1 MTNINPPTINCNFK
15 SILQFHPRKEIL
27 ADHENEETEPKI
39 RTDADTVK
47 ESEIKW
53 TKIKLMTKTLRPFTL
68 KQHRLQ
74 SNESTLKL
82 NYENMEVEPEVL
94 KPDAAIVKE
103 MVDKWLPNG
112 ILNFCRKPLRN
123 QMKAQGP
130 SKV

>member
-1 MTNINPPTINCNFK
+1 M
-15 SILQFHPRKEIL
+15 QFHPRKEIL
-27 ADHENEETEPKI
+27 ADHENEETEPEI

-103 MVDKWLPNG
+103 MVEMKFLTKK
-112 ILNFCRKPLRN
+112 RKVRLRTPTQRLFARKQRRN
-123 QMKAQGP
+123 EYC
-130 SKV
+130 